1 MGGSEC
7 VPETPPM
14 YDGFLSLVYPSLRS
28 KLANIFRDTSHSFL
42 NFLSLVTSYGTFSAS
57 PPPSLLL

>member
-42 NFLSLVTSYGTFSAS
+42 NFLSLVTSYGTF
-57 PPPSLLL
+57 